1 MNSNI
6 SIKNR
11 RASFEYI
18 LLDEFEAGIVLTG
31 TEIKSLR
38 NGHANINDAYC
49 TFKGDELFVLNMH
62 INEYSYGTYNNHDP
76 KHDRKLLL
84 NRKELKK
91 MLDKVKEK
99 GFTIVPINLFINEKG
114 KAKLNIALAKGKHA
128 YDKRES
134 LKEIDIKRE
143 MQRKEHD

>member
-1 MNSNI
+1 M
-6 SIKNR
+6 
-11 RASFEYI
+11 
-18 LLDEFEAGIVLTG
+18 DVFEAGIVLTG

-38 NGHANINDAYC
+38 NGHANINDAFC

-84 NRKELKK
+84 NRRELKK
-91 MLDKVKEK
+91 LLDKVKEK

-114 KAKLNIALAKGKHA
+114 RAKLNIALAKGKHA

-134 LKEIDIKRE
+134 LKEKDSKRE
-143 MQRKEHD
+143 MQRKEHE

>member
-1 MNSNI
+1 LNSNI

-38 NGHANINDAYC
+38 NGHANINDAFC

-84 NRKELKK
+84 NRRELKK

-134 LKEIDIKRE
+134 LKEKDIKRE
-143 MQRKEHD
+143 MQRKEHE